1 MLIENNIAKIFS
13 IRYDIN
19 IFRLKNNFWNGGIVI
34 MNNNIEK
41 YNIKMTKNRKIILE
55 TIDRYNAP
63 ITAEELFFVIK
74 QSTSMSLST
83 VYRILGFLSDNGILL
98 KNTGMDGKSCYQRNC
113 VQHSHNLICKICN
126 AVTTLPHC
134 PMNEIEQSIH
144 KKTGYAILSHNLE
157 FVGICPKCQK
167 NFEEQK
173 NKSLL

>member
-1 MLIENNIAKIFS
+1 MFIENNIAKIFS

-19 IFRLKNNFWNGGIVI
+19 IFRLKNNFRNGGIVI
-34 MNNNIEK
+34 MNNNNEK
-41 YNIKMTKNRKIILE
+41 NNIKMTKNRKIILE

-144 KKTGYAILSHNLE
+144 EKTGRDTYRD
-157 FVGICPKCQK
+157 F
-167 NFEEQK
+167 
-173 NKSLL
+173 SLPWKLP

>member
-19 IFRLKNNFWNGGIVI
+19 IFRLKNNFRNGGIVI
-34 MNNNIEK
+34 MNNNNEK
-41 YNIKMTKNRKIILE
+41 NNIKMTKNRKIILE

-113 VQHSHNLICKICN
+113 V
-126 AVTTLPHC
+126 P
-134 PMNEIEQSIH
+134 
-144 KKTGYAILSHNLE
+144 
-157 FVGICPKCQK
+157 
-167 NFEEQK
+167 
-173 NKSLL
+173 